1 MLFDKFL
8 FDGVLTRDTPVVLN
22 LTTILDACGIFKG
35 FNADDYELDVYTLFG
50 AKVQTPFLLC

>member
-1 MLFDKFL
+1 M
-8 FDGVLTRDTPVVLN
+8 LTRDTLVVLN

-35 FNADDYELDVYTLFG
+35 FNADDDELDVYTLFG